1 MNKLFQR
8 CVSALPQS
16 LTSNGV
22 LLLTVLQFFLDFREV
37 VLHDADA
44 SLSAFFRSCLSREFA
59 DTVVA
64 EHALEFL
71 NANTAKILR
80 SHPSI
85 LPQVQ
90 IFIRLLNGKR
100 LIVRVS
106 LSDTVRELRYLIGR
120 KTGIPL
126 EECNIYSQISI

>member
-44 SLSAFFRSCLSREFA
+44 SLSAFFRSCLKSLQILLLPNM
-59 DTVVA
+59 
-64 EHALEFL
+64 HLSFL
-71 NANTAKILR
+71 MRTQRRFSDL
-80 SHPSI
+80 I
-85 LPQVQ
+85 LPYCHR
-90 IFIRLLNGKR
+90 FKY
-100 LIVRVS
+100 
-106 LSDTVRELRYLIGR
+106 LSGY
-120 KTGIPL
+120 
-126 EECNIYSQISI
+126 